1 MKELKQEELIK
12 LISFYK
18 GKNSDLEL
26 EFLKLQ
32 IISQSKLNEQEI
44 NYVQIIENT
53 KRELEKY
60 NDLNKALNDAKIKII
75 KLENEIKKL
84 NSKDKTSKDKT
95 SKDKI
100 SKDK

>member
-18 GKNSDLEL
+18 GKSSDLEL

-32 IISQSKLNEQEI
+32 IISQSKLNEQEV
-44 NYVQIIENT
+44 NYVQILENT

-60 NDLNKALNDAKIKII
+60 NDLNKALNDAKIKIT
-75 KLENEIKKL
+75 KLENEIKKI
-84 NSKDKTSKDKT
+84 N
-95 SKDKI
+95 KI
-100 SKDK
+100 NKINKGK